1 MVKVIREGS
10 DEAKAPSPNE
20 FEALLNESESAGFV
34 LPGEIVTGTVVRVGR
49 EWVFVDLGGKSEG
62 VIAVTEFK
70 DEDDEITIKTGDEV
84 EATVLTTRGGV
95 RLSVK
100 LQKSDQNMDVLQ
112 DAFESEIP
120 VEGRVTETN
129 RGGFRVD
136 IGGQQAFCPISQIDL
151 NFVEKPEDYVDQ
163 VLHFRII
170 EFNLDQRN
178 VVVSRRV
185 ILEQERKAMAAQV
198 REGLKVGQILSGV
211 VKKLMPF
218 GAFVDIGGL
227 DGLVHISEIAW
238 ERLESPGDVLTEGQR
253 VQVKVLKFEEDRD
266 RLALSI
272 KEATKDPWSTL
283 EEKFPVG
290 SVIDGQVTHL
300 ESFGAFVRVTPGVE
314 GLVHISDM
322 TWAGRVRHPSDLISE
337 GDLIRVQ
344 VLKVDT
350 AQRRLSLGMKQ
361 ADGDPWAEVAER
373 FPVGSMVEGTVE
385 RVGGGGVFVNLTM
398 GVTAFL
404 PGSLAGMSQ
413 GEPLGS
419 TFRPGKT
426 VVLKV
431 KEIDIERRRLTLMA
445 EDSAGIEE
453 AQDTRRY
460 IEKQG
465 RQTTQQ
471 DDGGLGSFGKLLEEA
486 LKKEPTPNK
495 D

>member
-10 DEAKAPSPNE
+10 DEAKAPSPGE
-20 FEALLNESESAGFV
+20 FEEMLKESEDAGFV

-62 VIAVTEFK
+62 VIAVQEFK
-70 DEDDEITIKTGDEV
+70 DEEDDSITVKPGDEV

-100 LQKSDQNMDVLQ
+100 LQKGDQNMDVLR
-112 DAFESEIP
+112 DAYESEIP
-120 VEGRVTETN
+120 VEGRVVETN

-136 IGGQQAFCPISQIDL
+136 IGEQRAFCPISQIDR
-151 NFVEKPEDYVDQ
+151 NFVENPEQYVGETY
-163 VLHFRII
+163 HFRII
-170 EFNLDQRN
+170 EFNTEQGN
-178 VVVSRRV
+178 VVVSRRI

-198 REGLKVGQILSGV
+198 REGLKPGQILTGV

-238 ERLESPGDVLTEGQR
+238 ERIENPADYLTEGQTIS
-253 VQVKVLKFEEDRD
+253 VKVLKFDEDRD

-272 KEATKDPWSTL
+272 KEATRDPWSTIA
-283 EEKFPVG
+283 EKFPEG
-290 SVIDGQVTHL
+290 SLIDGTVTRL
-300 ESFGAFVRVTPGVE
+300 ERFGAFVRVTPGVE

-337 GDLIRVQ
+337 GDNVKVQ
-344 VLKVDT
+344 VLKIDT

-361 ADGDPWAEVAER
+361 ADGDPWGDVTER
-373 FPVGSMVEGTVE
+373 FPEGSIVQGTVE
-385 RVGGGGVFVNLTM
+385 RIGGGGVFVNLAM
-398 GVTAFL
+398 GITAFL
-404 PGSLAGMSQ
+404 PGSLAGLSQ

-419 TFRPGKT
+419 TYRPGKQVT
-426 VVLKV
+426 LMV
-431 KEIDIERRRLTLMA
+431 KEIDAERRRLTLVA
-445 EDSAGIEE
+445 GDGSAGDELKE
-453 AQDTRRY
+453 AKRYMDQQAQQD
-460 IEKQG
+460 KQG
-465 RQTTQQ
+465 
-471 DDGGLGSFGKLLEEA
+471 GGLGSFGALLEQA
-486 LKKEPTPNK
+486 LKKNPTPDK